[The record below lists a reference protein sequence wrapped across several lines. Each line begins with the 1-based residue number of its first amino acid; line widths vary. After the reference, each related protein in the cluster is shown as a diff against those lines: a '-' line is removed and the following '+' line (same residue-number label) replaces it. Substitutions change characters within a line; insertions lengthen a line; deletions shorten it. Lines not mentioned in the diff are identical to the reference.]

1 MIFDG
6 ARGRDLN
13 PHTFRQRFLR
23 PSCLPFHHSGQGPQ
37 CSIAEGLANVEVKS
51 ATLREFPELR
61 HAAMPSCYAKPAHI
75 MILGT

>member
-1 MIFDG
+1 MPSCYAKPAHIMIFR
-6 ARGRDLN
+6 A
-13 PHTFRQRFLR
+13 
-23 PSCLPFHHSGQGPQ
+23 QGHQ